1 MCPACDQPLLNADD
15 VVLANLNPTDDYKTS
30 ILSGL
35 SPNTI
40 MECAGRALNF
50 WAYQTSQEMWVLL
63 DFCTLSLALLTLSRL
78 YQGMQ
83 AKALADR
90 YTKLKGQMDSII
102 REANEEM
109 SIMRENLNS
118 KQGFLRSSH
127 SVLIVAQAR
136 SENAISS
143 SIRTRTFK
151 ERLLRKPR
159 IMPEPRSSMTR
170 PEAAVKW
177 NTLSKQ
183 QKAQQIVQSRLLQHQ
198 TAMLTI
204 SATFPMTKTNQA
216 GDIRCRAC
224 RCNNHQCRI

>member
-1 MCPACDQPLLNADD
+1 
-15 VVLANLNPTDDYKTS
+15 
-30 ILSGL
+30 
-35 SPNTI
+35 
-40 MECAGRALNF
+40 
-50 WAYQTSQEMWVLL
+50 
-63 DFCTLSLALLTLSRL
+63 
-78 YQGMQ
+78 MQ

-109 SIMRENLNS
+109 STLRENLNS
-118 KQGFLRSSH
+118 KQGCLRYSH
-127 SVLIVAQAR
+127 SVLIAAQAR
-136 SENAISS
+136 SESAISS

-151 ERLLRKPR
+151 EPLLRKPR

-198 TAMLTI
+198 TATSTI
-204 SATFPMTKTNQA
+204 SATFPMTRTNQA
-216 GDIRCRAC
+216 VDIRCKAC
-224 RCNNHQCRI
+224 RCNNHQCRILWALP

>member
-1 MCPACDQPLLNADD
+1 
-15 VVLANLNPTDDYKTS
+15 
-30 ILSGL
+30 
-35 SPNTI
+35 
-40 MECAGRALNF
+40 
-50 WAYQTSQEMWVLL
+50 
-63 DFCTLSLALLTLSRL
+63 
-78 YQGMQ
+78 MQ

-109 SIMRENLNS
+109 STLRENLNS
-118 KQGFLRSSH
+118 KQGCLGYSH
-127 SVLIVAQAR
+127 SALTVAQTR

-143 SIRTRTFK
+143 NIRARTFK

-170 PEAAVKW
+170 PEAAAKW

-204 SATFPMTKTNQA
+204 SAPFPMTKTKQA

-224 RCNNHQCRI
+224 PCNNHQCRI